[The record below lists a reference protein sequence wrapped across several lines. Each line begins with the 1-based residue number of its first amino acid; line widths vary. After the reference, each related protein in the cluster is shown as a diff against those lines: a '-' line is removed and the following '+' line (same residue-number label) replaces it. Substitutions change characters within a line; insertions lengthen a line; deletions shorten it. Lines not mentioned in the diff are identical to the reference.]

1 MSNPV
6 FTVESLGA
14 HFIAAVDLM
23 RAEIDPLLLRNH
35 LLALI
40 FLKRVSDEFQAR
52 YDTVYARE
60 LARGSAESEAAS
72 IAGDPDEHR
81 FFVPPE
87 ARWPQLL
94 AAQDTCVHALATAYA
109 ALAQRNPIPLMGV
122 FNQIHLDAAVKDLGP
137 EAANGLLYR
146 LLQHFDAVKLLP
158 QHFLTGEVFHQALAH
173 VLNYFAQLAG
183 KRAGD
188 FASPPAIMRLL
199 VELLQPQEGM
209 RVCDPVC
216 GAGGGLAAFRQYLA
230 EHACNPQNL
239 SLYGEELEAET
250 LALCQLQML
259 LHGLADVHLKLGDT
273 MRDPILDE
281 EGRLM
286 TFDLLLAHPPLPL
299 LNWNYEEA
307 EHDSWQRFADGV
319 PPQKRGD
326 LAFVQHALAALNQRG
341 RAAIIVPHGA
351 LFRTGVEKDIRA
363 ALLHPQRDV
372 IEAVIGLPSGLGY
385 GASLPFAV
393 LILNR
398 SKPKSR
404 HGKVLFIDAAS
415 RLELKSMQ
423 EGLQEADL
431 LKLVAAYR
439 AFGSEEKM
447 DSAFEQLM
455 RERRDNLAKLQQR
468 ELENSAADADRKQA
482 LIDYFEARRQAQAQ
496 AEDSARNWLAQN
508 RNLAGFAA
516 VATFRE
522 IETRHDFNLMFSRY
536 ISGEPVV
543 RKLDIAADLK
553 ALRDMEMQRQEAE
566 EEMDRLLAE
575 WGSV

>member
-1 MSNPV
+1 MTHSV
-6 FTVESLGA
+6 FTVESLSK
-14 HFIAAVDLM
+14 HFVEAVDLI

-52 YDTVYARE
+52 YDEVYERE
-60 LARGSAESEAAS
+60 LAHGNAESEAAS

-94 AAQDTCVHALATAYA
+94 AAQDTCAHALITAYA
-109 ALAQRNPIPLMGV
+109 ALAQCNPIPLMGV
-122 FNQIHLDAAVKDLGP
+122 FNQIYFDAAIKDLGLA
-137 EAANGLLYR
+137 AANDLLHR

-158 QHFLTGEVFHQALAH
+158 QNFLTGDDFHQALAH
-173 VLNYFAQLAG
+173 LLNYFAQLAG

-230 EHACNPQNL
+230 ERAGNPQNL

-273 MRDPILDE
+273 MGDPILDDA
-281 EGRLM
+281 GRLL

-299 LNWNYEEA
+299 TNWNYDEA
-307 EHDSWQRFADGV
+307 HHDSWQRFAGGV

-326 LAFVQHALAALNQRG
+326 LAFVQHALAALNAHG

-363 ALLHPQRDV
+363 ALLHPQCDV

-415 RLELKSMQ
+415 HLETKSLQ
-423 EGLQEADL
+423 EGLQEVDI
-431 LKLVAAYR
+431 LKLVATYR
-439 AFGSEEKM
+439 AFGSAEEIG
-447 DSAFEQLM
+447 SALEQLV

-468 ELENSAADADRKQA
+468 ELANNAEDAGRKQA
-482 LIDYFEARRQAQAQ
+482 LTIYFQARQQALAQ
-496 AEDSARNWLAQN
+496 AEENARNWLVQN

-516 VATFRE
+516 VATLRE

-536 ISGEPVV
+536 VSGDPVM
-543 RKLDIAADLK
+543 RKRDIATDLK
-553 ALRDMEMQRQEAE
+553 TLRDMEMQRQAAE

-575 WGSV
+575 WGVG